1 MIELS
6 PQQAIESIL
15 KSYHKG
21 SITRKEASVFIKNVL
36 MNIPPH
42 PATEEGINS

>member
-21 SITRKEASVFIKNVL
+21 CITRKEASVFIKNVL
-36 MNIPPH
+36 MNIPPIQE
-42 PATEEGINS
+42 TKEN